1 LWGGTVLKII
11 GAFIVLITGFWFTQ
25 GMFDLYTILWFV
37 FGVGMLIPIEFY
49 KTLWEIYERKRH
61 SK

>member
-1 LWGGTVLKII
+1 MKII

-25 GMFDLYTILWFV
+25 GMFDLYTFLWFV
-37 FGVGMLIPIEFY
+37 FGLGMLVPVEIY
-49 KTLWEIYERKRH
+49 KTLWEIYERKGH